1 LNAAQERMLARRI
14 EQGAAARERL
24 AKMGGTM
31 PTATRDELRAAM
43 EEGRLAKET
52 FICCN
57 LRLVASVTRPFRGQ
71 GLDLPDLLQEGMLG
85 LIRAVEKFDHHLGY
99 KFSTYATWW
108 IRQSAQRALADKGR
122 IIRLPVHVHELVR
135 KIFATERRLSWE
147 LEHEPTVRDIA
158 DRLGEDPAHV
168 AFVMQAAR
176 SIVSLDAAVRTGEE
190 DSAAL
195 LEFIAG
201 TGPSV
206 EQQVLADDGAEQI
219 AKALDMLSYRE
230 AQVLRLRFGLD
241 SDQPQTL
248 DEVGRTFNVT
258 RERVRQIQD
267 QALKKLRSVVVR
279 DSVLGGSVTL
289 LEPQRDA
296 PAANRTRTAVAVKG
310 RNNAAVA
317 DSAEVRLARL
327 ACLEPDDAR

>member
-1 LNAAQERMLARRI
+1 
-14 EQGAAARERL
+14 
-24 AKMGGTM
+24 
-31 PTATRDELRAAM
+31 M

-135 KIFATERRLSWE
+135 KIFATERRLCWE

-258 RERVRQIQD
+258 R
-267 QALKKLRSVVVR
+267 
-279 DSVLGGSVTL
+279 
-289 LEPQRDA
+289 
-296 PAANRTRTAVAVKG
+296 
-310 RNNAAVA
+310 
-317 DSAEVRLARL
+317 
-327 ACLEPDDAR
+327 